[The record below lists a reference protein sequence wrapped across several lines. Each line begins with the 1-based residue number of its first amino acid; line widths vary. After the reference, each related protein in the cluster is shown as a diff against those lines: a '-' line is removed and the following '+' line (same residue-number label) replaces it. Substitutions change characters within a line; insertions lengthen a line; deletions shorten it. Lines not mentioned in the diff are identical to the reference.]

1 MNHPIIGVPNF
12 DPYPSK
18 DGFITNMVVYPST
31 CAVFGYDI
39 RQAIGGDFGFSRRA
53 AEAFLAQTWPAK
65 VFGLRKPATKKQ
77 KMTPHLMD
85 KVEDANH
92 TCFWNKF
99 SHVFIWNYYFLRSHF
114 GSRAPRPRLS
124 NALAGPIHPAGR
136 HWPLLRLHWTELV
149 GALVLCWFG
158 STCSAPFIWGITG
171 SGVPAP

>member
-18 DGFITNMVVYPST
+18 DGFITNMVVYPSI

-85 KVEDANH
+85 NSWRMQTIDVSE
-92 TCFWNKF
+92 T
-99 SHVFIWNYYFLRSHF
+99 SFLMCLF
-114 GSRAPRPRLS
+114 ET
-124 NALAGPIHPAGR
+124 I
-136 HWPLLRLHWTELV
+136 LLY
-149 GALVLCWFG
+149 
-158 STCSAPFIWGITG
+158 I
-171 SGVPAP
+171 